1 VEGEAMWP
9 FKNRGES
16 ELEGDSLEEK
26 LKSLAECG
34 FRLEEPFTVEDMLK
48 KWSRKQSA
56 KPGFEMVL
64 VGLGDFESQPPWRPF
79 CRNLWHFDTECIED
93 EGSYV
98 RIAERMMEMAD
109 GSLKLD
115 SIRDHV
121 DIEEE
126 VAWLEFE
133 HEGRLFHID
142 CEVNNDWVDPA
153 VFAPFVGL
161 LEKTDP
167 NKLFLYYGLFGQ
179 DCILACATETQYRNS
194 RSAGINFEPLKAEKL
209 R

>member
-1 VEGEAMWP
+1 MWP
-9 FKNRGES
+9 FKNRRE
-16 ELEGDSLEEK
+16 EAPEGDSLEER
-26 LKSLAECG
+26 LKFLATCG
-34 FRLEEPFTVEDMLK
+34 FRLEEPFTVDDLLK
-48 KWSRKQSA
+48 NWSRKQFA

-64 VGLGDFESQPPWRPF
+64 VGLGDTESQPPWRPF
-79 CRNLWHFDTECIED
+79 CRNLWHFDTECIDD
-93 EGSYV
+93 EGSYT
-98 RIAERMMEMAD
+98 RIARRMVEMAD

-121 DIEEE
+121 DLEDG

-133 HEGRLFHID
+133 HRGRLFHID
-142 CEVNNDWVDPA
+142 CGVNNDWVDPA
-153 VFAPFVGL
+153 VFAPFVDL

-179 DCILACATETQYRNS
+179 DCIIACATEAQYKDLRL
-194 RSAGINFEPLKAEKL
+194 AGIAFEPLKAENL